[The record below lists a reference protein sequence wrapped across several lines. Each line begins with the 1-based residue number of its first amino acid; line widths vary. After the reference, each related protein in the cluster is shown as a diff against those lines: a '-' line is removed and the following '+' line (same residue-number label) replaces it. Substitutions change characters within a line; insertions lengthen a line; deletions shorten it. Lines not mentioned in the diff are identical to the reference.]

1 MVTQDTTIQS
11 PQLKSGL
18 NMQRPCIII
27 FQIAMSSNQDQQIQD
42 LHAQLEQAKAETVS
56 VRKSLTEAQQKLSAV
71 APVSLFPINRSH
83 IALTASQI
91 PDCEELTRIA
101 QQKDASIVSLRS
113 GQLEVIRKKMRD
125 DFLQI

>member
-1 MVTQDTTIQS
+1 MPFLPFDT
-11 PQLKSGL
+11 
-18 NMQRPCIII
+18 
-27 FQIAMSSNQDQQIQD
+27 NQDQQIQD
-42 LHAQLEQAKAETVS
+42 LLAQLEQAKAETVS

-113 GQLEVIRKKMRD
+113 GQLEVIQSILANKDCAALMPTGSGKSLTWLLHNCLSTERIKT
-125 DFLQI
+125 